1 MFCVVVFFLGCVFQG
16 LLSSLSSR
24 FLFKGFVC
32 EGYCKGTLQGCV

>member
-1 MFCVVVFFLGCVFQG
+1 MFCVVVFFFRVCVSG